1 MLNIIYNRAIQGLYN
16 LQLGD
21 YSVVTIKAKVS
32 ETIFRAKNYLLYN
45 EWEPWIKKQ
54 SNHFDVTMR
63 SCDGPEVCELTG
75 IFILSL
81 IGNKYKPN
89 MKLYRDDGLAVF
101 KNTSGPQLAVF
112 KNTSGPQSEKI
123 KDLKNI

>member
-32 ETIFRAKNYLLYN
+32 ETIFRAKNYLLCN

-89 MKLYRDDGLAVF
+89 MELYRDDG
-101 KNTSGPQLAVF
+101 LAVF

-123 KDLKNI
+123 KDLKNV